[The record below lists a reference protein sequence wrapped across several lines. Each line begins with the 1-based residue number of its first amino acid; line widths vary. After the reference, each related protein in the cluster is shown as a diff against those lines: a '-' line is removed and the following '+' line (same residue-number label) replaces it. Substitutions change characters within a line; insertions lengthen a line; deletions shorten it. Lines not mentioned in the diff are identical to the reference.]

1 MCNQWMIDVLHDIR
15 QVAQNSALL
24 DLAESLDDAIF
35 IAVGELREQGELTG
49 MSEQHDNKTRSVFG
63 TTLSHSEPQR
73 PPDAC

>member
-1 MCNQWMIDVLHDIR
+1 MCNQWMIDVLRDIR

-35 IAVGELREQGELTG
+35 VAVGELREQGDLTG
-49 MSEQHDNKTRSVFG
+49 MSEENDNKTRSVFG
-63 TTLSHSEPQR
+63 TPISHSQSQR